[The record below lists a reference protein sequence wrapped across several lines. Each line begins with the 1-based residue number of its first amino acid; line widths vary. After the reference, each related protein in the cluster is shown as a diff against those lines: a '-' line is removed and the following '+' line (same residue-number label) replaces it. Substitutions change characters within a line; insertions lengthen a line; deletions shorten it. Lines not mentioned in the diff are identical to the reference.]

1 MPEKINKT
9 LTKNMPNVKWKAIPP
24 VKGPSPQGVLYGRN
38 ETPYYKQMGDN
49 KKVSKKTIK

>member
-1 MPEKINKT
+1 MKNKT

-24 VKGPSPQGVLYGRN
+24 VKGPNPQGVLYGRN
-38 ETPYYKQMGDN
+38 ENPYYKQMGDN

>member
-9 LTKNMPNVKWKAIPP
+9 LTKNMPNVIWKAIPP
-24 VKGPSPQGVLYGRN
+24 VKGPNPQGVLYGRN
-38 ETPYYKQMGDN
+38 ENPYYKQMGDN